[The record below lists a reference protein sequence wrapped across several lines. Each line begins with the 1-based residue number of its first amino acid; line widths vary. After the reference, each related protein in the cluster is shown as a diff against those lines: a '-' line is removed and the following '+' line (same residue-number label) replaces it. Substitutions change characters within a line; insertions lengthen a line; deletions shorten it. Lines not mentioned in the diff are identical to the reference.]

1 MGGGEQNSP
10 PLATIRSPSSLTLE
24 VSKSDGSLAQL
35 VEQRLYT
42 AWVGGSSPS
51 GSTISHLSD
60 FKQESRIAVGGPGFF
75 VCGTAHRSAS
85 EMLSRFD
92 HVYASCRREFK
103 VVFRHSS

>member
-10 PLATIRSPSSLTLE
+10 PLATIRYPSSLTLE

-51 GSTISHLSD
+51 GSTITHLSD

-75 VCGTAHRSAS
+75 VMRRL
-85 EMLSRFD
+85 LSGLPQ
-92 HVYASCRREFK
+92 
-103 VVFRHSS
+103 

>member
-10 PLATIRSPSSLTLE
+10 PLATIRSPSSLMLE
-24 VSKSDGSLAQL
+24 VPKSDGSLAQL

-60 FKQESRIAVGGPGFF
+60 FK
-75 VCGTAHRSAS
+75 
-85 EMLSRFD
+85 
-92 HVYASCRREFK
+92 
-103 VVFRHSS
+103 